1 MSHNID
7 RVSKAAR
14 SYVSAILERGPGG
27 MVFRSVCAALTV
39 SLLAGCVSFPPAP
52 FNAAK
57 ALKAEPA
64 AGTSLVVRITF
75 ATNSPLSSAPILFKA
90 PGAAALQEDIARF
103 RTAASNVVIRDSVS
117 AALRLVESTG
127 LMNGPPLNASQGMST
142 LKTLVESWQQF
153 PTNGWPAM
161 HSRLALERAAYMR
174 YSINRAVG
182 MAEHG
187 SGAISVY
194 GPGDERIGDAGYT
207 SKRGCVSFMYRINGT
222 NFVFHEA
229 RTWVQT
235 VRERGTVLDLTPTNT
250 IAWADFLDAL
260 YVKMRGGKLNSSMV
274 QSRPKDVELLA
285 SVDGHIL
292 PVQRFPS
299 LHFAVKPLVI
309 ICIAQ
314 IGKREM
320 TLYGS
325 SALDLLLNLC
335 LMNQVAQGRDLSGEK
350 AYAEFLRDFEMERDR
365 LLFVPEIVTT
375 I

>member
-1 MSHNID
+1 
-7 RVSKAAR
+7 
-14 SYVSAILERGPGG
+14 
-27 MVFRSVCAALTV
+27 
-39 SLLAGCVSFPPAP
+39 
-52 FNAAK
+52 
-57 ALKAEPA
+57 
-64 AGTSLVVRITF
+64 
-75 ATNSPLSSAPILFKA
+75 
-90 PGAAALQEDIARF
+90 
-103 RTAASNVVIRDSVS
+103 
-117 AALRLVESTG
+117 
-127 LMNGPPLNASQGMST
+127 
-142 LKTLVESWQQF
+142 
-153 PTNGWPAM
+153 
-161 HSRLALERAAYMR
+161 
-174 YSINRAVG
+174 
-182 MAEHG
+182 
-187 SGAISVY
+187 
-194 GPGDERIGDAGYT
+194 
-207 SKRGCVSFMYRINGT
+207 
-222 NFVFHEA
+222 
-229 RTWVQT
+229 
-235 VRERGTVLDLTPTNT
+235 
-250 IAWADFLDAL
+250 
-260 YVKMRGGKLNSSMV
+260 MRGGKLNSSMV